1 MADLL
6 LSIVTPQREAFQEA
20 VSYVSVPTPQGLIGI
35 LPKHVPLVTVL
46 VEGEIHIVQGKKDTY
61 LAIGGGFMEVTKK
74 EVMIL
79 VSRAVHA
86 DELNEEEIKKAR
98 LAVKDA
104 VSRKDKTI
112 ERGEARAIL
121 HRSFIE
127 LKVLEHRKRYRQT
140 PTLQK

>member
-1 MADLL
+1 MADIQ
-6 LSIVTPQREAFQEA
+6 LSIVTPQREAFKEA
-20 VSYVSVPTPQGLIGI
+20 VSYVSVPTPNGIIGI
-35 LPKHVPLVTVL
+35 LPKHIPLVTVL
-46 VEGEIHIVQGKKDTY
+46 VEGEIRIIQDKKETY

-104 VSRKDKTI
+104 VARKDKTI
-112 ERGEARAIL
+112 ERGEAFAMLR
-121 HRSFIE
+121 RSSIE
-127 LKVLEHRKRYRQT
+127 MKVLEHRKRYRQT
-140 PTLQK
+140 PLQK